1 MREGNLMVIN
11 HAGNLKNEY
20 FLSYM
25 KLIMNTRQCS
35 LEQAKKY
42 TIENFFGL
50 NTDSLGKQTY
60 ENFLRA
66 YQELKQISK

>member
-1 MREGNLMVIN
+1 MVFN
-11 HAGNLKNEY
+11 HAGNLKKSY

-25 KLIMNTRQCS
+25 RLIMNTQQCS
-35 LEQAKKY
+35 IEQAKEY